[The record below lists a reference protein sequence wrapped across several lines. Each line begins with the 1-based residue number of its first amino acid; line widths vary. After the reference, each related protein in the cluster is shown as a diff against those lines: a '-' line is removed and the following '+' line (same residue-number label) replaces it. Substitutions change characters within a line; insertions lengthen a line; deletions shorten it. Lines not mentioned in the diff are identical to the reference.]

1 MSQPFAPKIP
11 HPSLSLNLTRTS
23 QDTAEWSKDTAYT
36 TDAPTID
43 KEFEAGRA
51 DLKRQAQEWAG
62 LEQNP
67 EAELFVFVGRWSLQK
82 GVDLIADIFPWVLE
96 TYPQTQLIVSTADQ
110 IRVYGLET

>member
-1 MSQPFAPKIP
+1 VS
-11 HPSLSLNLTRTS
+11 S
-23 QDTAEWSKDTAYT
+23 QDTAEWNKETAYT

-43 KEFEAGRA
+43 QEFEAGRA

-96 TYPQTQLIVSTADQ
+96 TYPQTQLIVSQNGISRIPGPGD
-110 IRVYGLET
+110 